1 MTSAKS
7 ATWENNLPL
16 HNYGK
21 NRYKLS
27 EQRVLGLFG
36 WTDKQQLRLD
46 SNWMTSCALLKTE
59 PAGPKTE
66 PVGDDLQPT
75 ALRSIDNIVMM
86 MMNGWIL
93 VSNGNRN

>member
-1 MTSAKS
+1 M
-7 ATWENNLPL
+7 
-16 HNYGK
+16 
-21 NRYKLS
+21 
-27 EQRVLGLFG
+27 GLFG

-75 ALRSIDNIVMM
+75 ALRSTDDGDDDDDDDDDDERLDSGIQRQSITSPYKDSLYLFFLDN
-86 MMNGWIL
+86 L
-93 VSNGNRN
+93 